1 MPKYTVTVRA
11 TFVREMTVEAD
22 DEIVARTEAIQQFE
36 PERDDLFSIDVFGLD
51 PWRPVDD
58 REDREYEAYRQEKLD
73 HEA

>member
-11 TFVREMTVEAD
+11 TYVREMKVEAD
-22 DEIVARTEAIQQFE
+22 DEVAARHISIGEFE
-36 PERDDLFSIDVFGLD
+36 PDGDDLFSIDVFGLD

-73 HEA
+73 NEA

>member
-1 MPKYTVTVRA
+1 MAYIVTVRA
-11 TFVREMTVEAD
+11 TYTREMRIEAADEVEARLLS
-22 DEIVARTEAIQQFE
+22 IKQFRPE
-36 PERDDLFSIDVFGLD
+36 PDDLFSIDVFGLD